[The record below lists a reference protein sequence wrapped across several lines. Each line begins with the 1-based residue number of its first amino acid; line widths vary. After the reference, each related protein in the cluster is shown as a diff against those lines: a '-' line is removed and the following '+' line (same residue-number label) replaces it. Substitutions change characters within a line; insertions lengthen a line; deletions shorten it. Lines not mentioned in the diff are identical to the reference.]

1 MRSLSAKPVSSA
13 ITSMEWRP
21 CSISSRAASTRRFST
36 ALAGDCPVSARN
48 GEAGPEAHSLTGSNC
63 TKQPKRYCR
72 YQRKVEFPRR
82 PSICAT
88 DCLNIGESLGL
99 ADDRQIGPHYLQP
112 AHREHPTLVLRPHL
126 HCLSLILALAGKS
139 ACLQRSARGSA
150 RNHEF
155 GRERLDD
162 FAALID
168 RPANNHG
175 NTAIRL

>member
-1 MRSLSAKPVSSA
+1 MRNDLWRKARVLIADASLLH
-13 ITSMEWRP
+13 TST
-21 CSISSRAASTRRFST
+21 STLQTLSQ
-36 ALAGDCPVSARN
+36 N
-48 GEAGPEAHSLTGSNC
+48 
-63 TKQPKRYCR
+63 
-72 YQRKVEFPRR
+72 KVTTP
-82 PSICAT
+82 
-88 DCLNIGESLGL
+88 
-99 ADDRQIGPHYLQP
+99 
-112 AHREHPTLVLRPHL
+112 
-126 HCLSLILALAGKS
+126 LSLILALAGKS